1 MGHKLTPKVDKH
13 LRPTYSMYLY
23 SPPPPKKKTHEQ
35 KHTNKKHTH
44 KKHIQ
49 KTEKQT
55 ISYHALA
62 ARSGVADSM
71 ETPLMAATGDA
82 GHDRQ
87 QVGSQVACQN
97 TVFFAILYF
106 CMLFK

>member
-1 MGHKLTPKVDKH
+1 MMNLTISSNTRSTGTSTTPGQSRKEEC
-13 LRPTYSMYLY
+13 L
-23 SPPPPKKKTHEQ
+23 KKQSAMLHSRNSYQYQ
-35 KHTNKKHTH
+35 KI
-44 KKHIQ
+44 IQ

-87 QVGSQVACQN
+87 QVGSQVACQH